1 MTLEIITNNRPRDI
15 IDGWELSDSELE
27 KFDYLENPRD
37 NSFFR
42 YRGQLH
48 DIGEFMRVPKDSPL
62 ATAGFNGYS
71 CDTYF
76 SGIAIKLSPDGES
89 VTVARFYS

>member
-1 MTLEIITNNRPRDI
+1 MTLKIITSYRPRDI
-15 IDGWELSDSELE
+15 VDGWKLSDSELE

-37 NSFFR
+37 NSFFH
-42 YRGQLH
+42 YRGKWH